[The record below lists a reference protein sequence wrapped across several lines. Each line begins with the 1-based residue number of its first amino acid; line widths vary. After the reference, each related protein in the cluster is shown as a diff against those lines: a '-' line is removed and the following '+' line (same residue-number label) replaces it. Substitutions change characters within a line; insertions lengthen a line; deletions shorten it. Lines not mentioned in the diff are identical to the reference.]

1 MELRDAIDQITT
13 IRSQLAATEHLKS
26 LRAVPVA
33 VSGLLAIAAALAQVA
48 WLEQPLEYPRRYL
61 LIWCGAAVV
70 SALLAGFVVARRTLR
85 CPGELSAANAWLA
98 VRQFCPSLVVG
109 AIVTWFVVAE
119 QPQLLWILPGMWQL
133 LFGLGNLAAHRLLP
147 APAVFIGIAYV
158 ATGTCCLW
166 FGERALEPWAMG
178 LPFAAGQL
186 ALAGI
191 LWWHHERSEYDLF
204 PSRSGGQR

>member
-26 LRAVPVA
+26 LRAIPVA
-33 VSGLLAIAAALAQVA
+33 LSGVLAIVAAVVQMV
-48 WLEQPLEYPRRYL
+48 WLEAPLDYPRRYL
-61 LIWCGAAVV
+61 MLWCGAAII
-70 SALLAGFVVARRTLR
+70 SGILAGVVVARRTLR

-98 VRQFCPSLVVG
+98 VRQFAPSLAVG
-109 AIVTWFVVAE
+109 AIVTWFIVDKL
-119 QPQLLWILPGMWQL
+119 PHLLWVLPGLWQL

-147 APAVFIGIAYV
+147 APAFFIGVTFV

-166 FGERALEPWAMG
+166 FGEAALDPWAMG

-186 ALAGI
+186 ALAAI
-191 LWWHHERSEYDLF
+191 LWWHHER
-204 PSRSGGQR
+204 PGTTRSLHAEGTR

>member
-26 LRAVPVA
+26 LRAIPVA
-33 VSGLLAIAAALAQVA
+33 LSGVLAIAAAIAQTL
-48 WLEQPLEYPRRYL
+48 WLENPIDDPRHYL
-61 LIWCGAAVV
+61 MLWCGAAVISGV
-70 SALLAGFVVARRTLR
+70 LAAVVVTRRTFR

-98 VRQFCPSLVVG
+98 VRQFAPSLVVG
-109 AIVTWFVVAE
+109 AIVTWFVVDRI
-119 QPQLLWILPGMWQL
+119 PHLLWILPGLWQL

-147 APAVFIGIAYV
+147 APALFVGVMFV

-166 FGERALEPWAMG
+166 FGELALDPWAMG

-186 ALAGI
+186 ALASI
-191 LWWHHERSEYDLF
+191 LWWHHERPQSSLL
-204 PSRSGGQR
+204 PSAEFQR

>member
-26 LRAVPVA
+26 LRAIPVA
-33 VSGLLAIAAALAQVA
+33 LSGVLAIVAAAVQTY
-48 WLEQPLEYPRRYL
+48 WLETPLDYPRRYL
-61 LIWCGAAVV
+61 MLWCGAALISGVLA
-70 SALLAGFVVARRTLR
+70 SAVVARRTLR

-98 VRQFCPSLVVG
+98 VRQFAPSLAVG
-109 AIVTWFVVAE
+109 AIVTWFVMDRL
-119 QPQLLWILPGMWQL
+119 PHMLWVLPGLWQL

-147 APAVFIGIAYV
+147 APAFFIGVAFV

-166 FGERALEPWAMG
+166 FGEAALDPWAMG

-186 ALAGI
+186 ALAAI
-191 LWWHHERSEYDLF
+191 LWWHHERPESARSLGTEG
-204 PSRSGGQR
+204 SR